1 MYKLLLRNECM
12 RVRRNISVDQAT
24 ADKLVELAE
33 QSHRNVSQWIT
44 DKVWH
49 EAKGIKSSGRSGKGL
64 VK

>member
-1 MYKLLLRNECM
+1 M

-24 ADKLVELAE
+24 AEKLVELAE

-49 EAKGIKSSGRSGKGL
+49 EVKGIKTSGRSGKGL

>member
-1 MYKLLLRNECM
+1 M
-12 RVRRNISVDQAT
+12 RVRRNISVDQET
-24 ADKLVELAE
+24 AAKLVELAE

-49 EAKGIKSSGRSGKGL
+49 EVKGTKSSGRSGTGQ

>member
-1 MYKLLLRNECM
+1 M
-12 RVRRNISVDQAT
+12 RVRRNISVDQET
-24 ADKLVELAE
+24 AAKLVELAE

-49 EAKGIKSSGRSGKGL
+49 EVKGTKSSGRSGKGQ